1 MLTGQQLSQYV
12 NKCVSN
18 EEHYTLVVG
27 DNGLSNSKK
36 NPCVTLKCKRTV
48 KSRCGNKSNREQTSS
63 KFVHEDDQN
72 VCTFRICVRF
82 NRCVHLF
89 SF

>member
-1 MLTGQQLSQYV
+1 MLTGQQLSQCV
-12 NKCVSN
+12 NKHISN

-36 NPCVTLKCKRTV
+36 NPCVTLKCSREV

-63 KFVHEDDQN
+63 KLVCEDDQN
-72 VCTFRICVRF
+72 VCAFRVCVRF
-82 NRCVHLF
+82 NRCVKLF